1 MEEGY
6 EREKGGESDSG
17 GRVREKERGGER
29 GDSGGMYV

>member
-17 GRVREKERGGER
+17 GRVREKERGGES
-29 GDSGGMYV
+29 DSGGMYV